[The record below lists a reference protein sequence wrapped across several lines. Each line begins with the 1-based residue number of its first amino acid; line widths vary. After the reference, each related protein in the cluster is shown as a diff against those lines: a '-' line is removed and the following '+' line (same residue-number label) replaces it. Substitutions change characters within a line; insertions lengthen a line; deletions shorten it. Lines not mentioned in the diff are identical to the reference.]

1 MKNNMKKIKAIVIFG
16 TRPEA
21 IKMAPVI
28 KALRNRKEF
37 QVSVCVTAQHREML
51 DQVTNWFKIDVDYDL
66 NLMKDNQFISEVA
79 ANALQ
84 KIEGILNIEKPDLV
98 LVQGDTTT
106 AFVGALAAFY
116 QKIPIGYVESGL
128 RTWNKFNPF
137 PEEINRVLLS
147 HLADFHF
154 TPTKLSKNNL
164 EKEGI
169 PSRNIFVTG
178 NTVIDALF
186 ETVKRHNKNQLLN
199 KGKKINLNNKFI
211 LVTTHRRENFG
222 PPLKNICLAIAE
234 LVKKEKIDAEVII
247 PVHRNP
253 NVKGVVFA
261 LLRNIPGIHLVEPL
275 DYHVFCNIMAK
286 SYLILTDSGG
296 IQEEAPSLGK
306 PVLVLR
312 QTTERPEG
320 IAAGTVKLIGTK
332 KENIVKETKKLL
344 ENEKEYQKM
353 VESVNPYGDG
363 KASQS
368 IVKIILEKFKNESE
382 NRK

>member
-1 MKNNMKKIKAIVIFG
+1 MKKIKAIVIFG